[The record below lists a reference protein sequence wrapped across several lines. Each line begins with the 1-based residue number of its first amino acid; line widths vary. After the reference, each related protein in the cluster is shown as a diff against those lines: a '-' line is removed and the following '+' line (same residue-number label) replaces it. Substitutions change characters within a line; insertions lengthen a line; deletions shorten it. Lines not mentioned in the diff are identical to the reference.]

1 MPSQDL
7 IAVFLDTYDYVWHRL
22 RRRLDGLTDAE
33 YLWEPVPECWTVRR
47 MEDGRYRA
55 HPGQWPETGP
65 SPFTTIAWRMCHIA
79 DNFTEDR
86 VARFFGRESPDDP
99 AASHPATAAEG
110 IAYVEHAYA
119 LWRSY
124 LDALEDQRLWD
135 KLGASAGAR
144 SERPLVR
151 FILQYLEEF
160 AHHAAEVAVVRDLY
174 RAQP

>member
-7 IAVFLDTYDYVWHRL
+7 IAVLLDTYDSVWHRL
-22 RRRLDGLTDAE
+22 QRRLDGLTDAE
-33 YLWEPVPECWTVRR
+33 YLWEPVPACWSVRR

-55 HPGQWPETGP
+55 PPGQWPETGP

-86 VARFFGRESPDDP
+86 VARFFRRESPADP

-119 LWRSY
+119 LWHSY
-124 LDALEDQRLWD
+124 LVALEGQRLWD
-135 KLGASAGAR
+135 TLGVSAGVR

-160 AHHAAEVAVVRDLY
+160 AHHAAEVAVLRDLY

>member
-1 MPSQDL
+1 
-7 IAVFLDTYDYVWHRL
+7 
-22 RRRLDGLTDAE
+22 
-33 YLWEPVPECWTVRR
+33 
-47 MEDGRYRA
+47 
-55 HPGQWPETGP
+55 
-65 SPFTTIAWRMCHIA
+65 MCHIA

-86 VARFFGRESPDDP
+86 VARFFGREYPDDP

-124 LDALEDQRLWD
+124 LNALEAQRLWD

-144 SERPLVR
+144 SEEPLVR
-151 FILQYLEEF
+151 FLLQYLEEF